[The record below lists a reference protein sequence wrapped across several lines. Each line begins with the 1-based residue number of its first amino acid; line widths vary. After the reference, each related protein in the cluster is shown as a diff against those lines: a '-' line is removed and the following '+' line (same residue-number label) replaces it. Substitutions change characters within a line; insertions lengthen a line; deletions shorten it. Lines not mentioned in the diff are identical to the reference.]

1 MALLKAVTTVAAVLG
16 IASGLA
22 LSVRAADA
30 PLEYAVKANYLFKF
44 APFVEWPESAFSG
57 PTSPF
62 NICVVGRDRFGAAL
76 DQATKGGVVG
86 EHPVVVRR
94 YPTPVEDMTCHILFV
109 SPADKQTTADILKKV
124 PRQSVLTVSDDKG
137 GMIQFVTQDGKVR
150 FDVDITAVQASGLV
164 VSSKLL
170 SLAVSYR
177 RAEP

>member
-1 MALLKAVTTVAAVLG
+1 MALLRAAATVAATLAVVSG
-16 IASGLA
+16 IA

-44 APFVEWPESAFSG
+44 APFVEWPDSAFSG
-57 PTSPF
+57 PGSPF

-86 EHPVVVRR
+86 DHPVAVRR
-94 YPTPVEDMTCHILFV
+94 YPAPVDGMACHILFV
-109 SPADKQTTADILKKV
+109 SPTDKQTVADILKKV
-124 PRQSVLTVSDDKG
+124 PRQSVLTVTDGKG

-150 FDVDITAVQASGLV
+150 FDVDAMAIQTSGLV